1 VRVTSDLRVRSKLA
15 DGLMEDRAGKCPG
28 DVDYDVLLT
37 GPTRLTKLD
46 GKPLAVYLPGA
57 MRAAVDAPGVYDV
70 LHDLRTRQSRNRG
83 EASGTRRI
91 APGHGARG
99 STRPISSAIIGAF
112 DPSGQQKYCRLT
124 SWTGQNLPSWELLHP
139 VLQQVAANFREH
151 VPERYA
157 AQLQAAEATD
167 PAWVVPRT
175 PFTTV
180 TVNNSYPTGTHRDKG
195 DLDAGFSTITT
206 LRRGEYA
213 GGKLVFPQYRVAV
226 DLKHGDLILMDAHEW
241 HGNTIMTCVCG
252 ARMNGYCALCH
263 AERISVVAY
272 YRTKLAD
279 CGSPEEERD
288 KADRYRERTESNRL
302 TREKR

>member
-1 VRVTSDLRVRSKLA
+1 
-15 DGLMEDRAGKCPG
+15 MEERAGMCPG
-28 DVDYDVLLT
+28 DSDYDVLLT

-57 MRAAVDAPGVYDV
+57 MRDAVNAPGVYEV

-91 APGHGARG
+91 HPAHGARG
-99 STRPISSAIIGAF
+99 STRPISSAIVGAF

-139 VLQQVAANFREH
+139 VLQQVAANLREQ

-157 AQLQAAEATD
+157 AQLAAAQATD
-167 PAWVVPRT
+167 PAWIVPRT
-175 PFTTV
+175 PFSTV
-180 TVNNSYPTGTHRDKG
+180 TVNNSYPTGTHKDKG

-206 LRRGEYA
+206 LRRGEYK
-213 GGKLVFPQYRVAV
+213 GGRLVFPQYRVAV

-241 HGNTIMTCVCG
+241 HGNTIMTCMCG
-252 ARMNGYCALCH
+252 TRMTRYCPLCD
-263 AERISVVAY
+263 AERISIVAY
-272 YRTKLAD
+272 YRTKLAE
-279 CGSPEEERD
+279 CGSPAEERD
-288 KADRYRERTESNRL
+288 KADAYRERTERNRL
-302 TREKR
+302 NREK